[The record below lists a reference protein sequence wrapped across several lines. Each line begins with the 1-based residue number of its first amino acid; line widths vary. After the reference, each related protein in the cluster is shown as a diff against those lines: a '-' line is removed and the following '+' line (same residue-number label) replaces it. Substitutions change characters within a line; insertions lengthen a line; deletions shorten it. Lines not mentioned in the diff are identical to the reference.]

1 MPRRCRH
8 PAAVTLLL
16 VTCGLAPVRAEP
28 PDTEDGSGAGPC
40 TMRVA
45 TELFV
50 DDATAPV
57 ARSLTLFHEGVAW
70 DFLEMPTAGRD
81 DDAPA
86 FELVE
91 IALHD
96 PARERIVVVDVA
108 RHVKTQIERLQLERL
123 GVSLAS
129 WARKA
134 DDTLVR
140 WAGGPDF
147 GDDFTA
153 AEDRLELAG
162 PRVRYAVAH
171 VPAPSAEAATTY
183 REFADTALLLKA
195 LVHPGGLPP
204 FPRLA
209 VNRRLEAAG
218 AIPAE
223 VTLEVDGRLAP
234 IGGPAARLRSVH
246 RLHPRLL
253 VGDQRR
259 IQEAAA
265 QVAAAEVVDLATFAA
280 PADAARQPA
289 TGN

>member
-1 MPRRCRH
+1 MVRRCRH
-8 PAAVTLLL
+8 PAAVALLL
-16 VTCGLAPVRAEP
+16 AACAADPAGADDPRAEEER
-28 PDTEDGSGAGPC
+28 DASPC
-40 TMRVA
+40 VMRVA
-45 TELFV
+45 TEMFAG
-50 DDATAPV
+50 DAAEPV

-70 DFLEMPTAGRD
+70 DFLEMPAAAAAEPT
-81 DDAPA
+81 

-96 PARERIVVVDVA
+96 PARERVVVVDTV

-123 GVSLAS
+123 GVSLAT

-134 DDTLVR
+134 DDPLVR

-147 GDDFTA
+147 SSDFTA
-153 AEDRLELAG
+153 ADDRLELSG

-171 VPAPSAEAATTY
+171 VPASSPAAATTY
-183 REFADTALLLKA
+183 REFADTAMLLKA

-234 IGGPAARLRSVH
+234 LGGRPTQLRSVH
-246 RLHPRLL
+246 RNHPRLL
-253 VGDQRR
+253 AGDQRR
-259 IQEAAA
+259 IREAEA
-265 QVAAAEVVDLATFAA
+265 QVAAAEAVDLATFVKR
-280 PADAARQPA
+280 ADDRQPA
-289 TGN
+289 TEH

>member
-1 MPRRCRH
+1 MHRRFRH
-8 PAAVTLLL
+8 AAAVAL
-16 VTCGLAPVRAEP
+16 VLAICNADPARADDDAIE
-28 PDTEDGSGAGPC
+28 EAASAGPC

-45 TELFV
+45 TELFG
-50 DDATAPV
+50 DDAAEPV
-57 ARSLTLFHEGVAW
+57 ARSLTLFDGGVAW
-70 DFLEMPTAGRD
+70 DFLEMPAAGRD
-81 DDAPA
+81 DESA

-96 PARERIVVVDVA
+96 PARERIVVVDPA

-123 GVSLAS
+123 GVSLAT

-134 DDTLVR
+134 DDKLVR

-147 GDDFTA
+147 SADFTA

-171 VPAPSAEAATTY
+171 VPAPSAQAASTY

-234 IGGPAARLRSVH
+234 IGGRATQLRSVH

-253 VGDQRR
+253 GGDQRR

-265 QVAAAEVVDLATFAA
+265 QVAAAETVDLATFVKRAA
-280 PADAARQPA
+280 VPQPA